1 MCVEAA
7 RTSASDLVAAET
19 NLFRDVDVDGPDV
32 MTSDL
37 LGESRVVKKGSITG
51 TGQDRLDIEDA
62 LDRIGGVSWF
72 QLVHFCACGVFW
84 FSQPS
89 VLFSIFANGPCR
101 GGGAVCTT
109 PDGGEDGRGACCSEW
124 DPASVAAG
132 HGGCVVEEPEGIG
145 VCTFA
150 GPGPEPDGTQPYWSD
165 CRSVSCQFNLGSEA
179 GRGVFRELF
188 DSSFFAGWMWAVPV
202 WGVISDNFG
211 RRTALWLALAAL
223 HIGQFASAL
232 SPNVWTYLVA
242 RHFTGI
248 GAGCTSLTSFM
259 IGTEYSP
266 TSRSTAIKGGWS
278 YWSLFGGIAQS
289 FGAKALFMYLPGYN
303 WRLLTLIMSAPLL
316 LWTLPAYFLIAESPR
331 WLLVKHGVAAAND
344 ALRVVAQKNGK
355 SHMLHTFE
363 LRPPPVGSETL
374 ANTPFKEEENET
386 QRKHDGTLDLCCHSM
401 IRVRLVVTLV
411 LWFSIAF
418 SYYGLILRSV
428 SLPVRSPSSRT
439 ISCIARFKIRLHQHG
454 FLRVAQ
460 GDVFT
465 NNAIGLA
472 VELPATLAAIWLL
485 DCLGRKK
492 TTLALFLIL
501 GGSVAF
507 STLSCSFNCPC
518 FFWTAIQVSF

>member
-1 MCVEAA
+1 MRADTLSDPLLSAETNTERGGSAESGASESA
-7 RTSASDLVAAET
+7 RTSASDVMTADS

-32 MTSDL
+32 LTSDL

-84 FSQPS
+84 FSQPGVLIS
-89 VLFSIFANGPCR
+89 VFANGPCR
-101 GGGAVCTT
+101 GGGAVCTS
-109 PDGGEDGRGACCSEW
+109 PDGGVDGRGSCCSEW
-124 DPASVAAG
+124 DPASIAAG
-132 HGGCVVEEPEGIG
+132 NGGCVLEEPDGIG

-165 CRSVSCQFNLGSEA
+165 CRSVSCQFDLGSESR
-179 GRGVFRELF
+179 RGVFRELF

-232 SPNVWTYLVA
+232 SPNLWAYLVA

-248 GAGCTSLTSFM
+248 GVGCVSLTSFM
-259 IGTEYSP
+259 IATEYSP
-266 TSRSTAIKGGWS
+266 TSRSTAIKAGWS

-289 FGAKALFMYLPGYN
+289 FGAKALFMWLPGYN
-303 WRLLTLIMSAPLL
+303 WRLLSLILSAPLL

-331 WLLVKHGVAAAND
+331 WLLVKHGVGAAND

-363 LRPPPVGSETL
+363 LRPPIGSDAL

-386 QRKHDGTLDLCCHSM
+386 NRKQDGTVDLCCHSL

-428 SLPVRSPSSRT
+428 SLPVRHAASNRT
-439 ISCIARFKIRLHQHG
+439 VTYCRIFCQSNLFPTSVLSACHSGRRVHQQRSWVG
-454 FLRVAQ
+454 
-460 GDVFT
+460 
-465 NNAIGLA
+465 
-472 VELPATLAAIWLL
+472 
-485 DCLGRKK
+485 C
-492 TTLALFLIL
+492 
-501 GGSVAF
+501 
-507 STLSCSFNCPC
+507 
-518 FFWTAIQVSF
+518 